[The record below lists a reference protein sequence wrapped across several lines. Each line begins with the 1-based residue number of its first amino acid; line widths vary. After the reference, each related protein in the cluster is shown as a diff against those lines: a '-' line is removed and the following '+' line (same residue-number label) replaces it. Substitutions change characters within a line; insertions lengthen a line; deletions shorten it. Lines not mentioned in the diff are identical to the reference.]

1 MADKTTQ
8 SANDVLNYMLRN
20 VAPSW
25 ASNANL
31 YLSLHTGTVGVG
43 GDQLTNEVSYTGYAR
58 IPLIRNASTGVF
70 SAAATRQSSN
80 NALLQF
86 GNPTDGT
93 FPIVITHVAIGENSA
108 GSGTV
113 IAFGALS
120 PSLTINLNNQPQF
133 AISTLTLQEA

>member
-8 SANDVLNYMLRN
+8 SANDIINYMLRN

-25 ASNANL
+25 GSNANL
-31 YLSLHTGTVGVG
+31 YLALHTGSVTVG
-43 GDQLTNEVSYTGYAR
+43 GDQTTNEVAYTGYAR
-58 IPLIRNASTGVF
+58 IPVARNASGGF
-70 SAAATRQSSN
+70 SAAASGASAN

-86 GNPTDGT
+86 GNPTNGS
-93 FPIVITHVAIGENSA
+93 FPIVITHVSLGENSV

-133 AISTLTLQEA
+133 AISTLNLQEA

>member
-1 MADKTTQ
+1 MASKTTQ
-8 SANDVLNYMLRN
+8 SANDVINYLLRN

-25 ASNANL
+25 AGNANL

-43 GDQLTNEVSYTGYAR
+43 GDQLTNEVSYTGYSRVA
-58 IPLIRNASTGVF
+58 LIRNASTGVF
-70 SAAATRQSSN
+70 SAAATRASSN

-108 GSGTV
+108 GAGTV
-113 IAFGALS
+113 LAFGALS

-133 AISTLTLQEA
+133 ATGTLTLQEA